1 MKKEVKNCIKYYLE
15 NINSDGYKDYEIK
28 RNIQSKEV
36 VREYIEK
43 EKPQWIGRTDFYEGS
58 AVTNVLICDV
68 LSNDGV
74 SKLLKKIYSLPCK
87 KFLLNFI
94 SNFRLSA

>member
-43 EKPQWIGRTDFYEGS
+43 EKPQWM
-58 AVTNVLICDV
+58 VV
-68 LSNDGV
+68 
-74 SKLLKKIYSLPCK
+74 
-87 KFLLNFI
+87 
-94 SNFRLSA
+94 

>member
-43 EKPQWIGRTDFYEGS
+43 EKPGYR
-58 AVTNVLICDV
+58 LIV
-68 LSNDGV
+68 ILHFWS
-74 SKLLKKIYSLPCK
+74 I
-87 KFLLNFI
+87 I
-94 SNFRLSA
+94 SY